1 MAVIRIHNVDLNTI
15 IETKILWASR
25 DYESQYNF
33 PDDAVNGFLQVIEY
47 GGIIKQIYWRH
58 GTANTTSDYFYT
70 RSKFEI
76 GWSDWVK
83 FAGTLL

>member
-47 GGIIKQIYWRH
+47 EEQSNRYIGDMGQQTLHQIIFIPEVNLK
-58 GTANTTSDYFYT
+58 
-70 RSKFEI
+70 
-76 GWSDWVK
+76 
-83 FAGTLL
+83 